1 MLFYDYLTDFIFTEN
16 VPENADIIF
25 VPGGGYGEIAE
36 NAAKLYHKGYAPLI
50 LVSGKYS
57 ITDGYFSGVKSPARS
72 SRSHFTGKAGFL
84 YL

>member
-50 LVSGKYS
+50 L
-57 ITDGYFSGVKSPARS
+57 DRKSVV
-72 SRSHFTGKAGFL
+72 
-84 YL
+84 

>member
-36 NAAKLYHKGYAPLI
+36 NAAKLYHKG
-50 LVSGKYS
+50 
-57 ITDGYFSGVKSPARS
+57 
-72 SRSHFTGKAGFL
+72 
-84 YL
+84 